1 MVQFREECLILELD
15 IQLSNYFMK
24 NKKHIFLVIIFLISL
39 NSISQTK
46 SAKIVVDGV
55 CMMCEERIEKKAIDV
70 NGIKLADWNLENR
83 VLKVVY
89 NEKKITINE
98 IHEFLGSIGHDTEKK
113 IASNEAYALLDPC
126 CQYRDVRV
134 VKDHGLDRKPI
145 HASNKKE
152 Q

>member
-1 MVQFREECLILELD
+1 
-15 IQLSNYFMK
+15 MK
-24 NKKHIFLVIIFLISL
+24 NNNYLFISILLLITL
-39 NSISQTK
+39 NSFSQTK

-70 NGIKLADWNLENR
+70 KGIKLADWNLDNR

-89 NEKKITINE
+89 NEKNITINE

-113 IASNEAYALLDPC
+113 IASDEAYSLLDPC
-126 CQYRDVRV
+126 CQYRDLQVI
-134 VKDHGLDRKPI
+134 KDHGLDRKPI
-145 HASNKKE
+145 HTSNKKE

>member
-1 MVQFREECLILELD
+1 
-15 IQLSNYFMK
+15 MK
-24 NKKHIFLVIIFLISL
+24 NNNYLFISIFLLVTL
-39 NSISQTK
+39 NSFSQTK

-55 CMMCEERIEKKAIDV
+55 CMMCKERIEKKAIDIK
-70 NGIKLADWNLENR
+70 GIKLADWDLDNR

-89 NEKKITINE
+89 NEKNITINE

-113 IASNEAYALLDPC
+113 IASDEAYSLLDPC
-126 CQYRDVRV
+126 CQYRDLQVI
-134 VKDHGLDRKPI
+134 KDHGLDRKPI

>member
-1 MVQFREECLILELD
+1 
-15 IQLSNYFMK
+15 MK
-24 NKKHIFLVIIFLISL
+24 NNNYLFISIFLLFTL
-39 NSISQTK
+39 NSFSQTK

-70 NGIKLADWNLENR
+70 KGIKLADWNLDNR

-89 NEKKITINE
+89 NEKNITINE

-113 IASNEAYALLDPC
+113 IASDEAYSLLDPC
-126 CQYRDVRV
+126 CQYRDLQVII
-134 VKDHGLDRKPI
+134 DHGLDRKPI
-145 HASNKKE
+145 HTSNKKE

>member
-1 MVQFREECLILELD
+1 MVT
-15 IQLSNYFMK
+15 
-24 NKKHIFLVIIFLISL
+24 L
-39 NSISQTK
+39 NSFSQTK

-70 NGIKLADWNLENR
+70 KGIKLADWNLDNR

-89 NEKKITINE
+89 NEKNITINE

-113 IASNEAYALLDPC
+113 IASDEAYSLLDPC
-126 CQYRDVRV
+126 CQYRDLQVI
-134 VKDHGLDRKPI
+134 KDHGLDRKPI

>member
-1 MVQFREECLILELD
+1 
-15 IQLSNYFMK
+15 MK
-24 NKKHIFLVIIFLISL
+24 NNNYLFISILLLITL
-39 NSISQTK
+39 NSFSQTK

-70 NGIKLADWNLENR
+70 KGIKLADWNLDNR

-89 NEKKITINE
+89 NEKNITINE

>member
-1 MVQFREECLILELD
+1 
-15 IQLSNYFMK
+15 MK
-24 NKKHIFLVIIFLISL
+24 NNNYLFISILLLITL
-39 NSISQTK
+39 NSFSQTK

-70 NGIKLADWNLENR
+70 KGIKLADWNLDNR

-89 NEKKITINE
+89 NEKNITINE

-113 IASNEAYALLDPC
+113 IASDEAYSLLDPC
-126 CQYRDVRV
+126 CQYRDLQVI
-134 VKDHGLDRKPI
+134 KDHGLDRKPI
-145 HASNKKE
+145 HTLNKKE

>member
-1 MVQFREECLILELD
+1 
-15 IQLSNYFMK
+15 MK
-24 NKKHIFLVIIFLISL
+24 NNNYIFISIFLLVTL
-39 NSISQTK
+39 NSFSQTK

-70 NGIKLADWNLENR
+70 KGVKLADWNLDNR

-89 NEKKITINE
+89 NEKNITINE

-113 IASNEAYALLDPC
+113 IASDEAYSLLDPC
-126 CQYRDVRV
+126 CQYRDLQVI
-134 VKDHGLDRKPI
+134 KDHGLDRKPI
-145 HASNKKE
+145 HTSNKKE

>member
-1 MVQFREECLILELD
+1 
-15 IQLSNYFMK
+15 MK
-24 NKKHIFLVIIFLISL
+24 NNNYLFISIFLLVTL
-39 NSISQTK
+39 NSFSQTK

-70 NGIKLADWNLENR
+70 KGIKLADWNLDNR
-83 VLKVVY
+83 VFKVVY

-113 IASNEAYALLDPC
+113 IASDEAYSLLDPC
-126 CQYRDVRV
+126 CQYRDLQVI
-134 VKDHGLDRKPI
+134 KDHGLDRKPI
-145 HASNKKE
+145 HTSNKKE

>member
-1 MVQFREECLILELD
+1 
-15 IQLSNYFMK
+15 MK
-24 NKKHIFLVIIFLISL
+24 NNNYLFISIFLLVIL
-39 NSISQTK
+39 NSFSQTK

-70 NGIKLADWNLENR
+70 KGIKLADWNLDNR

-89 NEKKITINE
+89 NEKNITINE

-113 IASNEAYALLDPC
+113 IASNEAYKLLDPC
-126 CQYRDVRV
+126 CQYRDLQVI
-134 VKDHGLDRKPI
+134 KDHGLDRKPI
-145 HASNKKE
+145 HKSNKKE

>member
-1 MVQFREECLILELD
+1 
-15 IQLSNYFMK
+15 MK
-24 NKKHIFLVIIFLISL
+24 NNNYLFISIFLLVTL
-39 NSISQTK
+39 NSFSQTK

-70 NGIKLADWNLENR
+70 KGIKLADWDLDNR

-89 NEKKITINE
+89 NEKNITINE

-113 IASNEAYALLDPC
+113 IASDEAYSLLDPC
-126 CQYRDVRV
+126 CQYRDLQVI
-134 VKDHGLDRKPI
+134 KDHGLDRKPI
-145 HASNKKE
+145 HTSNKKE

>member
-1 MVQFREECLILELD
+1 
-15 IQLSNYFMK
+15 MK
-24 NKKHIFLVIIFLISL
+24 NNNYLFISILLLITL
-39 NSISQTK
+39 NSFSQTK

-70 NGIKLADWNLENR
+70 KGIKLVDWNLDNR

-89 NEKKITINE
+89 NEKNITINE

-113 IASNEAYALLDPC
+113 IASDEAYSLLDPC
-126 CQYRDVRV
+126 CQYRDLQVI
-134 VKDHGLDRKPI
+134 KDHGLDRKPI
-145 HASNKKE
+145 HTSNKKE

>member
-1 MVQFREECLILELD
+1 
-15 IQLSNYFMK
+15 MK
-24 NKKHIFLVIIFLISL
+24 NNNYLFISIFLLVTL
-39 NSISQTK
+39 NSFSQTK

-70 NGIKLADWNLENR
+70 KGIKLADWNLDNR

-89 NEKKITINE
+89 NEKNITINE

-113 IASNEAYALLDPC
+113 IASDEAYSLLDPC
-126 CQYRDVRV
+126 CQYRDLQVI
-134 VKDHGLDRKPI
+134 KDHGLDRKPI
-145 HASNKKE
+145 HISNKKE

>member
-1 MVQFREECLILELD
+1 
-15 IQLSNYFMK
+15 MK
-24 NKKHIFLVIIFLISL
+24 NNNYLFISIFLLVTL
-39 NSISQTK
+39 NSFSQTK

-70 NGIKLADWNLENR
+70 KGIKLADWNLDNR

-113 IASNEAYALLDPC
+113 IASDEAYSLLDPC
-126 CQYRDVRV
+126 CQYRDLQVI
-134 VKDHGLDRKPI
+134 KDHGLDRKPI
-145 HASNKKE
+145 HSSNKKE

>member
-1 MVQFREECLILELD
+1 
-15 IQLSNYFMK
+15 MK
-24 NKKHIFLVIIFLISL
+24 NNNYLFISIFLLVTF
-39 NSISQTK
+39 NSFSQTK

-70 NGIKLADWNLENR
+70 KGIKLADWNLDNR

-89 NEKKITINE
+89 NEKNITINE

-113 IASNEAYALLDPC
+113 IASDEAYSLLDPC
-126 CQYRDVRV
+126 CQYRDLQVI
-134 VKDHGLDRKPI
+134 KDHGLDRKPI
-145 HASNKKE
+145 HTSNKKE

>member
-1 MVQFREECLILELD
+1 
-15 IQLSNYFMK
+15 MK
-24 NKKHIFLVIIFLISL
+24 NNNYLFISIFLLVTL
-39 NSISQTK
+39 NSFSQTK

-55 CMMCEERIEKKAIDV
+55 CMMCEERIEKKAIDLK
-70 NGIKLADWNLENR
+70 GIKLADWNLDNR

-113 IASNEAYALLDPC
+113 IASNEAYSLLDPC
-126 CQYRDVRV
+126 CQYRDLQVI
-134 VKDHGLDRKPI
+134 KDHGLDRKPI

>member
-1 MVQFREECLILELD
+1 
-15 IQLSNYFMK
+15 MK
-24 NKKHIFLVIIFLISL
+24 NNNYLFISILLLITL
-39 NSISQTK
+39 NSFSQTK

-55 CMMCEERIEKKAIDV
+55 CMMCEERIEKKAIDIK
-70 NGIKLADWNLENR
+70 GIKLADWDLDNR

-89 NEKKITINE
+89 NEKNITINE

-113 IASNEAYALLDPC
+113 IASDEAYSLLDPC
-126 CQYRDVRV
+126 CQYRDLQVI
-134 VKDHGLDRKPI
+134 KDHGLDRKPI

>member
-1 MVQFREECLILELD
+1 
-15 IQLSNYFMK
+15 MK
-24 NKKHIFLVIIFLISL
+24 NNNYLFISILLLFTL
-39 NSISQTK
+39 NSFSQTK

-70 NGIKLADWNLENR
+70 KGIKLADWDLDNR

-89 NEKKITINE
+89 NEKNITINE

-113 IASNEAYALLDPC
+113 IASDEAYSLLDPC
-126 CQYRDVRV
+126 CQYRDLQVI
-134 VKDHGLDRKPI
+134 KDHGLDRKPI
-145 HASNKKE
+145 HTSNKKE

>member
-1 MVQFREECLILELD
+1 
-15 IQLSNYFMK
+15 MK
-24 NKKHIFLVIIFLISL
+24 NNNYLFISIFLLVTL
-39 NSISQTK
+39 NSFSQTK

-70 NGIKLADWNLENR
+70 KGIKLADWNLDNR

-89 NEKKITINE
+89 NEKNITINE

-113 IASNEAYALLDPC
+113 IASDEAYSLLDPC
-126 CQYRDVRV
+126 CQYRDLQVI
-134 VKDHGLDRKPI
+134 KDHGLDRKPI
-145 HASNKKE
+145 HTSNKKE

>member
-1 MVQFREECLILELD
+1 ME
-15 IQLSNYFMK
+15 

-39 NSISQTK
+39 TSISQTK

-70 NGIKLADWNLENR
+70 KGIKLADWNLENR

-113 IASNEAYALLDPC
+113 NCLQRSLQVIRSLLS
-126 CQYRDVRV
+126 
-134 VKDHGLDRKPI
+134 I
-145 HASNKKE
+145 S
-152 Q
+152 

>member
-1 MVQFREECLILELD
+1 
-15 IQLSNYFMK
+15 MK
-24 NKKHIFLVIIFLISL
+24 NNNYLFISILLLITL
-39 NSISQTK
+39 NSFSQTK

>member
-1 MVQFREECLILELD
+1 MKI
-15 IQLSNYFMK
+15 SNYLFIS
-24 NKKHIFLVIIFLISL
+24 IFLLITL
-39 NSISQTK
+39 NSFSQTK

-70 NGIKLADWNLENR
+70 KGIKLADWNLDNR

-89 NEKKITINE
+89 NEKNITINE

-113 IASNEAYALLDPC
+113 IASNEAYSLLDPC
-126 CQYRDVRV
+126 CQYRDLQVIR
-134 VKDHGLDRKPI
+134 DHGLDRKPI
-145 HASNKKE
+145 HISNKKE

>member
-1 MVQFREECLILELD
+1 
-15 IQLSNYFMK
+15 MK
-24 NKKHIFLVIIFLISL
+24 NNNYLFISIFLLITL
-39 NSISQTK
+39 NSFSQTK

-70 NGIKLADWNLENR
+70 KGIKLADWNLDNR

-113 IASNEAYALLDPC
+113 IASNEAYSLLDPC
-126 CQYRDVRV
+126 CQYRDLQVI
-134 VKDHGLDRKPI
+134 KDHGLDRKPI
-145 HASNKKE
+145 HTSNKKE

>member
-1 MVQFREECLILELD
+1 
-15 IQLSNYFMK
+15 MK
-24 NKKHIFLVIIFLISL
+24 NNNYLFISILLLITL
-39 NSISQTK
+39 NSFSQTK

-70 NGIKLADWNLENR
+70 KGIKLADWNLDNR

-89 NEKKITINE
+89 NEKNITINE

-145 HASNKKE
+145 HTSNKKE